1 MPTNKE
7 RTPNQN
13 QGSNQNALNQQ
24 NEKKQTAQTDDRSSG
39 KSGMSRSDDQHK
51 SSPSRDKDHDR

>member
-7 RTPNQN
+7 RNPNQN
-13 QGSNQNALNQQ
+13 QGSNQDSLKQ

-39 KSGMSRSDDQHK
+39 KSGMSRSDDQQK
-51 SSPSRDKDHDR
+51 SSPSRDKDQDR

>member
-7 RTPNQN
+7 RNPN

-24 NEKKQTAQTDDRSSG
+24 NEKKQTSHTDDRSSG
-39 KSGMSRSDDQHK
+39 KSGMSRSDDQQK
-51 SSPSRDKDHDR
+51 SSPSRDKDRDH

>member
-7 RTPNQN
+7 RTPNQ
-13 QGSNQNALNQQ
+13 GSNQQSSKQ

-39 KSGMSRSDDQHK
+39 RSGMSRSDDQHK
-51 SSPSRDKDHDR
+51 SSPSRDKDLDR

>member
-7 RTPNQN
+7 RTPS
-13 QGSNQNALNQQ
+13 QGSNQQSSKQ

-39 KSGMSRSDDQHK
+39 RSGMSRSDDQLK
-51 SSPSRDKDHDR
+51 SSPSRDKDQHR

>member
-7 RTPNQN
+7 RTPT
-13 QGSNQNALNQQ
+13 QGSSQNSLNQQ
-24 NEKKQTAQTDDRSSG
+24 SEKKQTSHTDDRSGG
-39 KSGMSRSDDQHK
+39 KSGMSRSDDQQK

>member
-7 RTPNQN
+7 RNPNQN
-13 QGSNQNALNQQ
+13 QGSNQDSLKQ

>member
-7 RTPNQN
+7 RTPT
-13 QGSNQNALNQQ
+13 QGSNQNSLNQQ
-24 NEKKQTAQTDDRSSG
+24 NEKKQTSQTDDRSSG
-39 KSGMSRSDDQHK
+39 KSGMSRSDDQQK

>member
-7 RTPNQN
+7 RNPN
-13 QGSNQNALNQQ
+13 QGSNQDSLKQ

-39 KSGMSRSDDQHK
+39 KSGMSRSDDQLK
-51 SSPSRDKDHDR
+51 SSPSRDKDQHR